1 MQTTTLGLATILSIA
16 SLVTS
21 QVPRDKLANLGIIIK
36 DSKALKIAGS
46 YENRYI
52 VLSLVPTIDNVS
64 GCGSI
69 QIAKYKEML
78 ERLLIPI
85 KDALDLQESLIVI
98 DNETTDNTYRPQ
110 YRFVGAIIGTIALG
124 VATAAQVTA
133 GVALMEAREAKRD
146 ISILK
151 EAMEKTQ
158 NSIEKL
164 QNSAGEQIL
173 ALKML
178 QDYVNGEIKP
188 AIEELGCETAALKL
202 GIALTQHYT
211 ELTNAFGSN
220 LGSIGEKSL
229 TLQALSSLYKTNI
242 TDILTATNLGR
253 TDIYDIIYA
262 EQVKGRVIDV
272 DLRRYMVTIAIK
284 IPILSEIPG
293 VLIYEV
299 SSISYNID
307 GSEWYA
313 AVPDHILSKSAYIG
327 GADVSDCIESRLTY
341 ICPRDPAQIIAD
353 NQQKCFLGHL
363 DECPVTKV
371 IDNLVP
377 KFAFINGG
385 VVANCIA
392 STCTC
397 GEERIQVSQD
407 RNKGVTFLTHN
418 NCGLI
423 GVNGV
428 ELHANKKGSDATWNV
443 SPIGVGPA
451 VSLRPVDISLQIV
464 AATNFLNSSRKDLM
478 RAKEILN
485 QVGNL
490 EDLTVITIINI
501 VIIVVLLI
509 CVIGLGIL
517 YHQLRSA
524 LDTRNKMSVLNNSS
538 YSLEPR
544 AAQVQVMKPISF
556 TR

>member
-1 MQTTTLGLATILSIA
+1 MQIIILRPAIILSIA
-16 SLVTS
+16 LLVTS

-52 VLSLVPTIDNVS
+52 VLNLVPTIENVS

-98 DNETTDNTYRPQ
+98 DNETVNNNYRPQ
-110 YRFVGAIIGTIALG
+110 YRFVGAVIGTIALG

-146 ISILK
+146 ISVLK
-151 EAMEKTQ
+151 EAIGKTQ

-242 TDILTATNLGR
+242 TDILTTTNLGK
-253 TDIYDIIYA
+253 TDIYDIIYT

-272 DLRRYMVTIAIK
+272 DLRRYMVTISVK

-307 GSEWYA
+307 GTEWYA

-327 GADVSDCIESRLTY
+327 GADISDCIESGLTY

-353 NQQKCFLGHL
+353 NQQQCFLGHL
-363 DECPVTKV
+363 DKCPITKV
-371 IDNLVP
+371 VDNLVP

-397 GEERIQVSQD
+397 GEERVQVSQD
-407 RNKGVTFLTHN
+407 RNKGVTFLTHD

-423 GVNGV
+423 GINGM
-428 ELHANKKGSDATWNV
+428 EFHANKKGSDATWNV

-451 VSLRPVDISLQIV
+451 VSLRPVVS
-464 AATNFLNSSRKDLM
+464 ATNFLNSSRKDLM
-478 RAKEILN
+478 KAKEILN

-490 EDLTVITIINI
+490 RDLTVITIINI
-501 VIIVVLLI
+501 VIIAVLLI
-509 CVIGLGIL
+509 YVTGLGIL
-517 YHQLRSA
+517 YYQLKSA
-524 LDTRNKMSVLNNSS
+524 LVMRDKMSVLNNSS

-544 AAQVQVMKPISF
+544 TAQVQVTKPTSF
-556 TR
+556 MG